1 MTDSTHRFRAFISY
15 SHRDTGTVRWLHRAL
30 ETYRVPPKL
39 LGRET
44 PLGPVPKT
52 LGPIFRDR
60 DELSASPD
68 LSAELRAALAQ
79 SLFLIVV
86 CSPAA
91 AASRYVNEEVLT
103 FKRLHGEKRVL
114 ALIVAGEPGVS
125 QGSTPSAQE
134 CFPPALRFSL
144 TADGSLS
151 DVAAAPIAADLR
163 KVGDG
168 RRLALLKLLAAL
180 TGLRLDEL
188 AQREAQRRAQR
199 LRLVAT
205 ASLAACLFAGG
216 LAIYANVQRID
227 AERQRGVAEKESA
240 AAKATADFLISTF
253 TLSNPATENP
263 RTITALTILGRS
275 ADRSRSELR
284 GQPGIQARLLT
295 TIVQAYNNLGLLKE
309 ARAAMEPS
317 LVTIRALGPDGGE
330 PLLALATTYMR
341 EGNLTD
347 AARETHEAEALLGP
361 DPAMYP
367 TTRGHAAEIMGVIDD
382 DELKLTQSIADYDR
396 ALKFYGAVP
405 NIDVQII
412 ARTLNNRGAALSDK
426 GRYQDAD
433 ESLLKANAIWRNTL
447 GDSHLK
453 VGQSYFALAQNALS
467 AGQLTEAEAYARK
480 SLAILE
486 PVLERNNP
494 LVADALVSQG
504 AIYEAQKR
512 PAEAKAALSAAVQRY
527 QDAYHAP
534 HYSIGIAEVYL
545 SLAESELGETAE
557 ALKTIDDAKI
567 QYDVGYG
574 HLHANHGD
582 RLVYRAMILKRSG
595 RIDDARRDCSEGLAI
610 IAKTS
615 EVDSALYKADADM
628 CASLK

>member
-30 ETYRVPPKL
+30 ETYRVPRKL

-44 PLGPVPKT
+44 AFGPVPKT
-52 LGPIFRDR
+52 LAPIFRDR

-114 ALIVAGEPGVS
+114 ALIVAGEPGAS
-125 QGSTPSAQE
+125 QGSAPSDQE

-144 TADGSLS
+144 AADGSLA
-151 DVAAAPIAADLR
+151 DVPAAPIAADLR

-199 LRLVAT
+199 LRLVAG
-205 ASLAACLFAGG
+205 ASLAACLFTGG
-216 LAIYANVQRID
+216 LAIYANVQRIE

-295 TIVQAYNNLGLLKE
+295 TIVQAYNNLGLLNE

-317 LVTIRALGPDGGE
+317 LATIRALGPDGAE

-347 AARETHEAEALLGP
+347 AARATHDAEALLGP
-361 DPAMYP
+361 DPATYP

-382 DELKLTQSIADYDR
+382 DELKLTQSISDYDR
-396 ALKFYGAVP
+396 ALKFYSAVP
-405 NIDVQII
+405 NIDTQII

-426 GRYQDAD
+426 GRYQDAE
-433 ESLLKANAIWRNTL
+433 ESLLKANAIWRRTL

-467 AGQLTEAEAYARK
+467 AGQLTRAEAYAGK

-486 PVLERNNP
+486 PLLEKNNP

-527 QDAYHAP
+527 RDAYHAP

-545 SLAESELGETAE
+545 SLAESELGDTAE

-567 QYDVGYG
+567 QYDVSYG

-595 RIDDARRDCSEGLAI
+595 RFDDARHDCSEGLAI

-615 EVDSALYKADADM
+615 EADSSLYKADADM
-628 CASLK
+628 CAGL

>member
-1 MTDSTHRFRAFISY
+1 MTDPTHRFRAFISY
-15 SHRDTGTVRWLHRAL
+15 SHRDTGAVRWLHRAL
-30 ETYRVPPKL
+30 ETYRVPRKL

-44 PLGPVPKT
+44 AFGPVPKT
-52 LGPIFRDR
+52 LAPIFRDR

-91 AASRYVNEEVLT
+91 AASRYVNEEVLI

-125 QGSTPSAQE
+125 QGSMPSVQE

-144 TADGSLS
+144 AADGTLS

-163 KVGDG
+163 KIGDG
-168 RRLALLKLLAAL
+168 RRLALLKLIAAL

-199 LRLVAT
+199 LRLVAG
-205 ASLAACLFAGG
+205 ASLTACLFTGG
-216 LAIYANVQRID
+216 LAIYANVQRIE
-227 AERQRGVAEKESA
+227 AERQRRVAEKESA
-240 AAKATADFLISTF
+240 ASKATADFLISTF

-284 GQPGIQARLLT
+284 GQPDIQARLLT
-295 TIVQAYNNLGLLKE
+295 TIVQAYNNLGLLNE

-317 LVTIRALGPDGGE
+317 LVTIRALGPDGAE

-347 AARETHEAEALLGP
+347 AARTTHEAGALLGP
-361 DPAMYP
+361 DLAMYP
-367 TTRGHAAEIMGVIDD
+367 TARGHAAEIMGVIDD

-396 ALKFYGAVP
+396 ALKFYAAVP
-405 NIDVQII
+405 DIDAQII

-426 GRYQDAD
+426 GRYHDAD
-433 ESLLKANAIWRNTL
+433 ESLLKANAIWRRTL

-467 AGQLTEAEAYARK
+467 AGQLTEAETYAGK

-512 PAEAKAALSAAVQRY
+512 PAEAKVALSAAIQRY
-527 QDAYHAP
+527 KDSYHAP

-545 SLAESELGETAE
+545 SMAESELGETAK
-557 ALKTIDDAKI
+557 ALETIDDAKI

-582 RLVYRAMILKRSG
+582 RLVYRAMILKHSG

-615 EVDSALYKADADM
+615 EVDSALYKADSDM
-628 CASLK
+628 CAGL

>member
-1 MTDSTHRFRAFISY
+1 VTDSTHRFRAFISY
-15 SHRDTGTVRWLHRAL
+15 SHRDTGSVRWLHGAL
-30 ETYRVPPKL
+30 ETYRIPRKL

-86 CSPAA
+86 CSPAS

-114 ALIVAGEPGVS
+114 ALIIAGEPGVS
-125 QGSTPSAQE
+125 QGSTSSAQE

-144 TADGSLS
+144 AADGSLS

-163 KVGDG
+163 KAGDG
-168 RRLALLKLLAAL
+168 RRLALLKLLSAL

-199 LRLVAT
+199 LRLVAG
-205 ASLAACLFAGG
+205 ASLAACLFTGG
-216 LAIYANVQRID
+216 LAIYANVQRIE

-240 AAKATADFLISTF
+240 AAKATADFLVSTF
-253 TLSNPATENP
+253 ALSNPATENP
-263 RTITALTILGRS
+263 RTITAFTILGRS

-295 TIVQAYNNLGLLKE
+295 TIVQAYNNLGLFNE

-317 LVTIRALGPDGGE
+317 LVTIRALGPDGAE

-347 AARETHEAEALLGP
+347 AARATHEAEALLGP
-361 DPAMYP
+361 DSAMYP

-396 ALKFYGAVP
+396 ALRFYSAVP
-405 NIDVQII
+405 NIDAQIM
-412 ARTLNNRGAALSDK
+412 ARTFNNRGAALSDK
-426 GRYQDAD
+426 GRYQDAE
-433 ESLLKANAIWRNTL
+433 ESLLKANAIWRSTL

-453 VGQSYFALAQNALS
+453 VGQSYYALAQNALG
-467 AGQLTEAEAYARK
+467 AGQLTKAEAYAGK
-480 SLAILE
+480 SLAIFDL
-486 PVLERNNP
+486 VLERNNP
-494 LVADALVSQG
+494 LVAEALMSQG

-512 PAEAKAALSAAVQRY
+512 PAEAKAALSAAVQRF
-527 QDAYHAP
+527 QDVYHGP

-545 SLAESELGETAE
+545 SLAESELGETTE
-557 ALKTIDDAKI
+557 ALKTIDDAKM

-582 RLVYRAMILKRSG
+582 RLVYRAMILKRAG
-595 RIDDARRDCSEGLAI
+595 RLDDARRDCSEGLAI

-615 EVDSALYKADADM
+615 EVESALYKADSDM
-628 CASLK
+628 CANL